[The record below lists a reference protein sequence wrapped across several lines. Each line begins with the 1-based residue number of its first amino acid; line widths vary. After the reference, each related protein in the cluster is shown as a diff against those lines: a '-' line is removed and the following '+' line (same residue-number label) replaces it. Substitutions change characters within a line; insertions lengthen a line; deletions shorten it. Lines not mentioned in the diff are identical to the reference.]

1 MTTNSLP
8 SSHLSR
14 AVAALLA
21 FGVLAGVAVSNS
33 VSAATPTKVTW
44 NVSSL
49 APGES
54 RNLWA
59 VVSTNSSGVKTWSK
73 KGTCTLT
80 PTRKPTKLT
89 MGTTGL
95 CELTLKIAKS
105 KNYPARTLRKT
116 VTLTALTTTVMPKTT
131 VTPVTT
137 IATARTVVFTS
148 TIAPAT
154 TIAPAMPI
162 ASTTTLAPTTTLAS
176 MCVTGGTC
184 AVGTAGPGGGT
195 VFYVASSDFTS
206 TGSACDTTCRY
217 LEVAPIGWITAP
229 TPVGQTNCSTPGTSL
244 NDPKCE
250 WSGNTTSVLETGAGV
265 GEGYASTSTMITQ
278 SGTAGKAATVARAF
292 QGGGKTDWFLPS
304 REELNE
310 LCKWAYNDTVNVIC
324 NDEGY
329 GGLSLTNG
337 GFVPDLYWSS
347 TTYDRGLAWYQYFNY
362 FSGRKWAGG
371 KNNAYYVRPVRA
383 F

>member
-105 KNYPARTLRKT
+105 KNYPARTSRRT
-116 VTLTALTTTVMPKTT
+116 VNLAALTTTVVPKAT
-131 VTPVTT
+131 VAPVTT
-137 IATARTVVFTS
+137 IATARTVAS
-148 TIAPAT
+148 TT
-154 TIAPAMPI
+154 TIAPVTTVAT
-162 ASTTTLAPTTTLAS
+162 TTTLAPTTTIAPTTTLALT
-176 MCVTGGTC
+176 CVSGGTC
-184 AVGTAGPGGGT
+184 AIGTAGPGGGT

-206 TGSACDTTCRY
+206 TGSACGTSCRY
-217 LEVAPIGWITAP
+217 LEVAPVGWITAS

-250 WSGNTTSVLETGAGV
+250 WSGNTSTVLITGAGI
-265 GEGYASTSTMITQ
+265 GEGYASTSAMIAQ

-310 LCKWAYNDTVNVIC
+310 LCKWAHSDTVNVIC

-337 GFVPDLYWSS
+337 GFVAGLYWSS
-347 TTYDRGLAWYQYFNY
+347 TTYDVRLAWYQYFNY
-362 FSGRKWAGG
+362 FSGRKWADH
-371 KNNAYYVRPVRA
+371 KSNAYYVRPVRA